1 MSDLLQSHELQHTR
15 LSCPSLC
22 HRICSNSCPMNQ
34 WCHPPILSSAALF
47 SSCPESGSFP
57 MSWLFPSGGQR
68 ILASSSVLPVNT
80 QGWFPLEL
88 TGLISLKSKGL
99 SRVFSNTTIKKH
111 KFFSGQ
117 VLSLLCGPP
126 VAGKTIALTV
136 QMKKQSQNNGEI
148 S

>member
-1 MSDLLQSHELQHTR
+1 MSDSLQSHELQHTK
-15 LSCPSLC
+15 LSCPSLFL
-22 HRICSNSCPMNQ
+22 RICSCPLSQ
-34 WCHPPILSSAALF
+34 WCHPPISSFTAVF

-57 MSWLFPSGGQR
+57 MSWLFPSGSQS

-99 SRVFSNTTIKKH
+99 SRVFSDTTIKKH
-111 KFFSGQ
+111 QFFSSQ
-117 VLSLLCGPP
+117 VLSLLCGPT
-126 VAGKTIALTV
+126 VTGKTIALTV
-136 QMKKQSQNNGEI
+136 QMKKQSPNNGEI